1 MVDYCFDDIKLLFFL
16 IGGIIIVNVI
26 IIWRN
31 YSFNGIFF
39 NKIYINYKFLSYNFI
54 EIFLFYLELLCKI

>member
-1 MVDYCFDDIKLLFFL
+1 MVDYYFDDIKLLFFL

-39 NKIYINYKFLSYNFI
+39 NKIYINYKFLCYNFI